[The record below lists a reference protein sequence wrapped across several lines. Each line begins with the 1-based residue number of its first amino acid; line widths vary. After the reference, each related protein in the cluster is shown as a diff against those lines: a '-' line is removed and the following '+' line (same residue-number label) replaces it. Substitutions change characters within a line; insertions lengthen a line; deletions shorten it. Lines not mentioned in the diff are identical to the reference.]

1 MLVTTLS
8 EIREVVSAASK
19 EQLICVDLETT
30 GLDYVDDRLIG
41 VGLAIQG
48 HEWYIDF
55 LEADV
60 PDSFILDTLEP
71 LFDLREHTLV
81 SHNTPFDL
89 QFLWKA
95 YTEQG
100 RTLNWFDKCLGW
112 WDTLSMAALADENL
126 IGVKVTLPRED
137 GTNRRLGGLSL
148 KALSKI
154 FLDREQGLYEEDF
167 ESWTPEQRAEYGC
180 ADVRNCYD
188 LATFFSQYLKKVNL
202 WEYYQKYVAPMT
214 FVTSAMEMRG
224 LNVDVPKLLTIQ
236 EEVGREIERLV
247 AEVQAV
253 MGDDISTELDA
264 NQCGLSRAELAEHLS
279 SLVQG
284 LDNPSDF
291 MTAAGNVSTSKSNL
305 MALAQKFPDDWTL
318 QSCRVEVRTPR
329 NPRSYQQLGDYL
341 SSRGYRLPL
350 TPSGNPS
357 VTAAVLEDLARQH
370 PDEPVFGPLFKMR
383 KLEKLKGTYIDACLE
398 MAWEDNTVHPQWHQA
413 GTVTGRYSCS
423 TSSNNKTIRHKRGPA
438 LQTIP
443 RPDTIADSGWPYNPR
458 EWFIAKPGHV
468 LCVADLSQ
476 AEVRMLAVMS
486 GDKKLTWA
494 VNSGEDLHSS
504 IAANV
509 WGQRWADASAAERKV
524 LRTHTKMVTF
534 GTIYGIGPSSL
545 AESLGIDLEAAARL
559 LNDFYDAFPGVVAWK
574 ARETNK
580 LMREKYVTSMLGRRR
595 SPVILQSPP
604 RVSGKPGTSKY
615 RLQKLAESLWRAEY
629 ETALKKSGFDSEEVT
644 REEIEGRAQRQAIN
658 FEVQGSVAELIN
670 YGLWRLVREGYT
682 VCGQIHDE
690 VIVEIEDTE
699 QDRERLK
706 DFLEKIY
713 NVNISGVQFKIDV
726 AFGKSWAC
734 GKE

>member
-19 EQLICVDLETT
+19 EQLICVDVETT
-30 GLDYVDDRLIG
+30 GLDYVDDGLIG
-41 VGLAIQG
+41 IGLAIQG
-48 HEWYIDF
+48 SEWYIDF

-60 PDSFILDTLEP
+60 PVNFILDALAP

-81 SHNTPFDL
+81 SHNTPFDM

-95 YTEQG
+95 YAELG
-100 RTLNWFDKCLGW
+100 RTPDWFTTCLGW

-148 KALSKI
+148 KSLSKI
-154 FLDREQGLYEEDF
+154 FLDREQGLYEDDF
-167 ESWTPEQRAEYGC
+167 ESWAPEQRAEYGC

-188 LATFFSQYLKKVNL
+188 LAQFFSTYLKRVNL
-202 WEYYQKYVAPMT
+202 WEYYQKYIAPMA
-214 FVTSAMEMRG
+214 FVTSVMEMRG
-224 LNVDVPKLLTIQ
+224 LNLDVKRLLVLQ
-236 EEVGREIERLV
+236 EEVGTEIEGLV
-247 AEVQAV
+247 AEVRAV
-253 MGDDISTELDA
+253 MGDDVSIELDA
-264 NQCGLSRAELAEHLS
+264 NQCGLSRAELAEYLL

-284 LDNPSDF
+284 FKDAADF
-291 MTAAGNVSTSKSNL
+291 MTPAGNVSTSKSNL
-305 MALAQKFPDDWTL
+305 MALAEHFTDDEVL
-318 QSCRVEVRTPR
+318 ASCRREVRTPR
-329 NPRSYQQLGDYL
+329 NPRSYQQLGEYL
-341 SSRGYRLPL
+341 SAQGYRLPL
-350 TPSGNPS
+350 TPSGNMS
-357 VTAAVLEDLARQH
+357 VTAAVLEELATKH
-370 PDEPVFGPLFKMR
+370 PDEPVFEPLFKMR

-423 TSSNNKTIRHKRGPA
+423 TSSSNKLVRHKRGPA

-443 RPDTIADSGWPYNPR
+443 RPDTIADAGWPYNPR

-486 GDKKLTWA
+486 GDKKLAWA

-504 IAANV
+504 ISANV
-509 WGQRWADASAAERKV
+509 WGQRWAEATPAERKV

-545 AESLGIDLEAAARL
+545 AESLGLEFGEAANL
-559 LNDFYDAFPGVVAWK
+559 LNDFYSAFPGVVAWK
-574 ARETNK
+574 AHETNK
-580 LMREKYVTSMLGRRR
+580 LMRNKYVTSMLGRRR

-604 RVSGKPGTSKY
+604 RVSGKPGTRQY
-615 RLQKLAESLWRAEY
+615 ELQKLSEALWRAEY
-629 ETALKKSGFDSEEVT
+629 ETALKKSGFDTEEVT

-658 FEVQGSVAELIN
+658 FMVQGSVAELIN

-690 VIVEIEDTE
+690 VIVEIPDTDS
-699 QDRERLK
+699 DREELST
-706 DFLEKIY
+706 FLETIY

-726 AFGKSWAC
+726 AFGQSWAC